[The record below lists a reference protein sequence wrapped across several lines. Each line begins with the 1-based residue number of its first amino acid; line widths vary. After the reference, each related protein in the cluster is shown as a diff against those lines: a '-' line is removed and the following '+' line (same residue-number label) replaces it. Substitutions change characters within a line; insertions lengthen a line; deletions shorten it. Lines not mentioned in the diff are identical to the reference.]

1 MNQAASKYLTVGVI
15 LLLLLNT
22 GLIIFLVADRMR
34 SHSTNK
40 YTRADV
46 ATQMAK
52 ELKMSDAQRQQHLT
66 YRENYYKETRPLYDS
81 IRKTRVVLFSAV
93 GNSVQADSLLVQCNE
108 KINDWQNTINTLT
121 VAYLQRVRNILD
133 TTQQKGFDQFILRM
147 MQRSRRDSSKGK

>member
-1 MNQAASKYLTVGVI
+1 MSQATSKYLTVGVF

-22 GLIIFLVADRMR
+22 GLIIFLVADRKHAR
-34 SHSTNK
+34 STNTH
-40 YTRADV
+40 TRTDV

-52 ELKMSDAQRQQHLT
+52 ELKMSDSQRQQHLT

-93 GNSVQADSLLVQCNE
+93 GNSEQADSLLVQCNE
-108 KINDWQNTINTLT
+108 KINYWQNTINTLT

-133 TTQQKGFDQFILRM
+133 TTQQKEFDQFILRM